1 MADRRAFILSAILMT
16 VAGVVEAKL
25 LQKPYRIGFLGAG
38 ARPSDGLPP
47 IALRSALEALGY
59 REGNDYSF
67 VGRWADARRDQLPAL
82 AAELVALNV
91 DIIVTQG
98 SSAAIAAHNA
108 TSKIP
113 IVMTLSG
120 DPVGVGLI
128 ASLAHPGGNVTGITD
143 DATALSA
150 KRLQLLKQMLPTAS
164 TIAILWNAGDLA
176 MNLRVQE
183 IDRAANVL
191 GVSLRKYGV
200 REPDDFEMAFKAM
213 DRQRPDALF
222 MVTDAFTNLNRRLVL
237 DFVEKRR
244 IPAMYEYGSL
254 VRDGGLIAYGP
265 SLEDMFQRAA
275 IFIDKMLKGVEVSDL
290 PVEEPTKFYLLINL
304 RTAKALGL
312 TIPQSLLLRADEVIQ

>member
-1 MADRRAFILSAILMT
+1 
-16 VAGVVEAKL
+16 
-25 LQKPYRIGFLGAG
+25 
-38 ARPSDGLPP
+38 
-47 IALRSALEALGY
+47 
-59 REGNDYSF
+59 
-67 VGRWADARRDQLPAL
+67 
-82 AAELVALNV
+82 
-91 DIIVTQG
+91 
-98 SSAAIAAHNA
+98 
-108 TSKIP
+108 
-113 IVMTLSG
+113 MTLSG